1 MTTAHNGLAFSA
13 ACRTL
18 FPGGEIV
25 RRLGGYYVFFIIC
38 AATLT
43 TRAVLDSSFRNST
56 LLYLLIPFAISI
68 AIHVTLPATEGDS
81 PTQRYGR
88 HLRAAT
94 IVMLASSALLF
105 EGFLCVLFFMPIYYA
120 MVTTGFLFSW
130 LADRDGG
137 GHSGAYAIPVVV
149 AVLAAEGLTGPTT
162 VPRYNEATYTQILPG
177 SAESLQANM
186 ARPIRFEANRHWFLW
201 LFPMPT
207 RVDAGTLRAGDVH
220 RLHFVYKRWFFTNV
234 QRGDMAIRI
243 AEVSPAR
250 IRTEI
255 VQNDSYLSHY
265 MKIDGTEVRFRN
277 AGGGRTQVSL
287 TVKYHRLL
295 DPAWYFGPMER
306 LAARQSARYLIDT
319 IIAHKDG

>member
-1 MTTAHNGLAFSA
+1 LRKLSS
-13 ACRTL
+13 
-18 FPGGEIV
+18 
-25 RRLGGYYVFFIIC
+25 GYYIFFTIC

-68 AIHVTLPATEGDS
+68 LLTLTVPAVEGDS
-81 PTQRYGR
+81 PAQRYGR
-88 HLRAAT
+88 HMRAAT

-120 MVTTGFLFSW
+120 MISIGFLFSS
-130 LADRDGG
+130 LADRDDG
-137 GHSGAYAIPVVV
+137 GHAGAYAIPLVV
-149 AVLAAEGLTGPTT
+149 AVLAAEGLTGATT
-162 VPRYNEATYTQILPG
+162 VPRYNEATYTEVVPG
-177 SAESLQANM
+177 SITALQANM
-186 ARPIRFEANRHWFLW
+186 AKPVAFEARRHWFLW

-207 RVDAGTLRAGDVH
+207 RVQSGTLKAGDVH
-220 RLHFVYKRWFFTNV
+220 RLHFVYKRWFFANI

-265 MKIDGTEVRFRN
+265 MKIDGTEILFRDV
-277 AGGGRTQVSL
+277 GGGRTQVSL

-295 DPAWYFGPMER
+295 DPSWYFGPMEQ

-319 IIAHKDG
+319 IIARKDG

>member
-1 MTTAHNGLAFSA
+1 M
-13 ACRTL
+13 
-18 FPGGEIV
+18 P
-25 RRLGGYYVFFIIC
+25 RLRGYYIFFIIC
-38 AATLT
+38 GATLT
-43 TRAVLDSSFRNST
+43 ARAVLDSSFRNST

-68 AIHVTLPATEGDS
+68 ALHLAVPVAEGDS
-81 PTQRYGR
+81 PAQRYGR
-88 HLRAAT
+88 HMRAAT

-105 EGFLCVLFFMPIYYA
+105 EGFLCVLFFMPIYYI
-120 MVTTGFLFSW
+120 MISIGFLFSW
-130 LADRDGG
+130 LADRGGGG
-137 GHSGAYAIPVVV
+137 GHAGAYAIPVVV
-149 AVLAAEGLTGPTT
+149 ALLAAEGLTGPTT

-177 SAESLQANM
+177 TPASLQANM
-186 ARPIRFEANRHWFLW
+186 ARPIRFEAKRHWFLW

-207 RVDAGTLRAGDVH
+207 RIQSGTLRAGDVH
-220 RLHFVYKRWFFTNV
+220 RLHFVYKRWFFANI

-243 AEVSPAR
+243 AEVSPSR

-265 MKIDGTEVRFRN
+265 MKIDGTEVRFRDV
-277 AGGGRTQVSL
+277 GGGRTQVSL

-319 IIAHKDG
+319 IIARKDG

>member
-1 MTTAHNGLAFSA
+1 LAFPA
-13 ACRTL
+13 ASPTL
-18 FPGGEIV
+18 PAGGIV
-25 RRLGGYYVFFIIC
+25 PKLGGYYIFFIMG

-43 TRAVLDSSFRNST
+43 ARAVLDSSFRNST

-68 AIHVTLPATEGDS
+68 ALHLAIPVADDAEEDTPGR
-81 PTQRYGR
+81 RYGR
-88 HLRAAT
+88 HMRAAT
-94 IVMLASSALLF
+94 IVMLGSSALLF
-105 EGFLCVLFFMPIYYA
+105 EGFLCVLFFMPIYYL
-120 MVTTGFLFSW
+120 MITIGFGFSS

-137 GHSGAYAIPVVV
+137 GHAGAYAIPFVVV
-149 AVLAAEGLTGPTT
+149 LLAVEGLTGPTT
-162 VPRYNEATYTQILPG
+162 VPRYNEATWSQILPG
-177 SAESLQANM
+177 SPASLQANM
-186 ARPIRFEANRHWFLW
+186 ARPIEFEAGRPWFLW

-207 RVDAGTLRAGDVH
+207 RIQSGTLKAGDVH

-265 MKIDGTEVRFRN
+265 MKIDGTEVRFRDV
-277 AGGGRTQVSL
+277 GGGRTQVSL

-306 LAARQSARYLIDT
+306 LAAKQSARYLIDT
-319 IIAHKDG
+319 IIARKDG

>member
-1 MTTAHNGLAFSA
+1 MM
-13 ACRTL
+13 
-18 FPGGEIV
+18 PK
-25 RRLGGYYVFFIIC
+25 LGGYYIFFIIG

-43 TRAVLDSSFRNST
+43 ARAVLDSSFRNST

-68 AIHVTLPATEGDS
+68 ALHLAIPATEGQ
-81 PTQRYGR
+81 TAAQRYGR
-88 HLRAAT
+88 HFRAAT
-94 IVMLASSALLF
+94 IIMLGSSALLF
-105 EGFLCVLFFMPIYYA
+105 EGFLCVLFFMPIYYL
-120 MVTTGFLFSW
+120 MITIGFLFSW

-137 GHSGAYAIPVVV
+137 GGHAGAYAIPFVVV
-149 AVLAAEGLTGPTT
+149 LLAVEGLTGPTT
-162 VPRYNEATYTQILPG
+162 VPRYNEATYSQILPG
-177 SAESLQANM
+177 TPASLQANM
-186 ARPIRFEANRHWFLW
+186 AKPIRFEAKRHWFLW

-207 RVDAGTLRAGDVH
+207 RIESGSLKAGDVH
-220 RLHFVYKRWFFTNV
+220 RLHFVYKRWLFANI

-265 MKIDGTEVRFRN
+265 MKIDGTEVRFRDL
-277 AGGGRTQVSL
+277 GGGHTQVSL

-295 DPAWYFGPMER
+295 DPSWYFGPMER

-319 IIAHKDG
+319 IIARKDG

>member
-1 MTTAHNGLAFSA
+1 M
-13 ACRTL
+13 
-18 FPGGEIV
+18 P
-25 RRLGGYYVFFIIC
+25 RLGGYYIFFIIC

-68 AIHVTLPATEGDS
+68 ALHLATPITEGQS
-81 PTQRYGR
+81 PGDRYVR
-88 HLRAAT
+88 HMRAAT

-105 EGFLCVLFFMPIYYA
+105 EGFLCVLFFMPIYYLI
-120 MVTTGFLFSW
+120 VSIGFLFSW

-137 GHSGAYAIPVVV
+137 GGHAGAYAIPVVV
-149 AVLAAEGLTGPTT
+149 ALLTAEGLTGATT

-177 SAESLQANM
+177 SIASLQANM
-186 ARPIRFEANRHWFLW
+186 AKPIAFEASRHWFLRI
-201 LFPMPT
+201 FPMPT
-207 RVDAGTLRAGDVH
+207 RIEAGTLKAGDVH
-220 RLHFVYKRWFFTNV
+220 RLHFVYRRWFFANI

-243 AEVSPAR
+243 AEVSPSR

-265 MKIDGTEVRFRN
+265 MKIDGTEVRFRDV
-277 AGGGRTQVSL
+277 GGGRTQVSL

-295 DPAWYFGPMER
+295 DPAWYFGPMEQ

-319 IIAHKDG
+319 IIARKDG

>member
-1 MTTAHNGLAFSA
+1 MTPRFGS
-13 ACRTL
+13 
-18 FPGGEIV
+18 
-25 RRLGGYYVFFIIC
+25 YYIFFIIC

-43 TRAVLDSSFRNST
+43 ARAVLDSSFRNST
-56 LLYLLIPFAISI
+56 LLYLLIPFGISI
-68 AIHVTLPATEGDS
+68 ALHLAIPITEGES
-81 PTQRYGR
+81 PSHRYAR
-88 HLRAAT
+88 HMRAAT

-105 EGFLCVLFFMPIYYA
+105 EGFLCVLFFMPIYYLV
-120 MVTTGFLFSW
+120 VTIGFFFSW

-137 GHSGAYAIPVVV
+137 GGHAGAYAIPAAV

-177 SAESLQANM
+177 SIAALQANM
-186 ARPIRFEANRHWFLW
+186 AKPVMFEAKRHWFLW

-207 RVDAGTLRAGDVH
+207 SVQAASLKAGDVH
-220 RLHFVYKRWFFTNV
+220 RLHFVYKRWFFANI

-243 AEVSPAR
+243 TEVSRTR

-265 MKIDGTEVRFRN
+265 MKIDGTEVRFRDV
-277 AGGGRTQVSL
+277 GGGRTQVSL

-295 DPAWYFGPMER
+295 DPSWYFGPMER
-306 LAARQSARYLIDT
+306 LAARQSARYLIDS
-319 IIAHKDG
+319 IIARKDG